1 MNYIY
6 RAYKITDSV
15 LRDEAFSTIELNKAL
30 KVAPEEEKALITKI
44 VYGTLENSVRYDYYI
59 SLLCEKKPKG
69 AIVSLIKVGL
79 YLLYELDSVPSYAA
93 IDECVKIAKKL
104 SKGSLSGFVNAT
116 LRRAEK
122 YNYPTPNDKIKRL
135 SVEYSVP
142 ELIVKKLLSEYGEE
156 LTEKMLQRAENTDEC
171 VRVNARNISVE
182 EFETL
187 LKAQNIPYKKL
198 SENAFSMKLSD
209 INGKIDKSCYTVQA
223 LASILS
229 VDTLKIKSAD
239 EVLDV
244 CAAPGGKAVYAAEKA
259 KSVTACDI
267 HPHRVALIQ
276 SYADRMNAENLTAIV
291 KDGTELDE
299 KLLERF
305 DKIICDV
312 PCSGSGVYMTRP
324 DVLFG
329 ITEEKIA
336 ELNTLQS
343 KILKTSS
350 KYLKKG
356 GELIYSTCSLFSE
369 ENDGVVGNFL
379 DSSPDFECVPVEV
392 DCESVKKERGVQ
404 LIPNLSGTIGFY
416 MSKLRKL

>member
-30 KVAPEEEKALITKI
+30 KVAPEDEKPLITKI

-59 SLLCEKKPKG
+59 SLLCEKKPKE

-116 LRRAEK
+116 LRRAE
-122 YNYPTPNDKIKRL
+122 NYDYPKPRDKIKLL
-135 SVEYSVP
+135 SVKYSVP
-142 ELIVKKLLSEYGEE
+142 ELIITKLLSEYGEE
-156 LTEKMLQRAENTDEC
+156 LTEKMLRRAENTDEC
-171 VRVNARNISVE
+171 VRVNTRNISVE
-182 EFETL
+182 KFETL
-187 LKAQNIPYKKL
+187 LKAQNIPNKKL
-198 SENAFSMKLSD
+198 SENAFSMRLSD
-209 INGKIDKSCYTVQA
+209 INGKIDNSYYTVQA
-223 LASILS
+223 LASIIS
-229 VDTLKIKSAD
+229 VDSLKIKPTD

-244 CAAPGGKAVYAAEKA
+244 CAAPGGKAVYAAESA

-299 KLLERF
+299 KFIERF

-336 ELNTLQS
+336 ELSALQS
-343 KILKTSS
+343 KILKTAS

-379 DSSPDFECVPVEV
+379 DGSTEFECVPISSCV
-392 DCESVKKERGVQ
+392 ESVKKELGMQ

>member
-122 YNYPTPNDKIKRL
+122 YNYPKPNDKIKRL

-142 ELIVKKLLSEYGEE
+142 ELIVKKLLFEYGEE
-156 LTEKMLQRAENTDEC
+156 LTEKMPQRAENTDEC
-171 VRVNARNISVE
+171 VRVNARNISVG

-198 SENAFSMKLSD
+198 SGNAFSMKLSD

-223 LASILS
+223 LASIIS
-229 VDTLKIKSAD
+229 VDTLKIKPAD

-259 KSVTACDI
+259 KSVTACDV

-276 SYADRMNAENLTAIV
+276 SYADRMNATNLTAMV
-291 KDGTELDE
+291 KDGTKLDE
-299 KLLERF
+299 KFVGRF

-312 PCSGSGVYMTRP
+312 PCSGSGVYMNRP

-379 DSSPDFECVPVEV
+379 DSNQDFECVPVEV
-392 DCESVKKERGVQ
+392 DCESVKKELGVQ